1 MDDSTTVPAADRLT
15 ALVEEREHEAARTC
29 LERLADADPEVR
41 KTALR
46 DLRTLVDDQG
56 PTVRPLVPTLQR
68 FLTDDERAIRL
79 TAAKLF
85 VTVAANESDAAV
97 DAVPALGERLADD
110 AEFYYVRARCAE
122 ALGYVALDHPDEVAS
137 PDILADLRIGL
148 SFDEPDVRPKLAKAL
163 ACVALG
169 EPTRLDHHV
178 GTLADY
184 LDDEHE
190 LVRYHLATVLVVIGC
205 ERPSALAEASGELVA
220 RVEDETEND
229 YVRGRAAEALGLLA
243 RADGVGDE
251 SESENESDVEVSVLQ
266 AEFEMLEDADT
277 GFLADR
283 ARYAARAFAAPDSDP
298 AIDTATDTAEIGDID
313 AIRRTTDEIAATVSS
328 PDADDEC
335 PHCGLALPDGA
346 PPMCPRCGA
355 PY

>member
-15 ALVEEREHEAARTC
+15 ALVEEREHAAARTC
-29 LERLADADPEVR
+29 LEGLADADPEVR

-46 DLRTLVDDQG
+46 DLRTLVDEQG
-56 PTVRPLVPTLQR
+56 AGVRPLVPTLRR
-68 FLTDDERAIRL
+68 FLEDDGRAVRL
-79 TAAKLF
+79 TTAKLF
-85 VTVAANESDAAV
+85 VAVAANEPDAV
-97 DAVPALGERLADD
+97 VEAVPALGERLADD

-122 ALGYVALDHPDEVAS
+122 ALGYVALEHPDEVAS
-137 PDILADLRIGL
+137 PDVLADLRIGL
-148 SFDEPDVRPKLAKAL
+148 SFDETDVRPKLAKAL
-163 ACVALG
+163 ACVAIG

-178 GTLADY
+178 ETLAAF
-184 LDDEHE
+184 LGDEHE
-190 LVRYHLATVLVVIGC
+190 LVRYHLATALVAIGC
-205 ERPSALAEASGELVA
+205 ERPGALGEASGGLVA
-220 RVEDETEND
+220 RVEDEAEND

-243 RADGVGDE
+243 RADGVGAE
-251 SESENESDVEVSVLQ
+251 SESDVEASVLQ
-266 AEFEMLEDADT
+266 AEFEVLEDADT
-277 GFLADR
+277 AFLAER
-283 ARYAARAFAAPDSDP
+283 ARYAARALAEPDSDP
-298 AIDTATDTAEIGDID
+298 AIDSSDETGEIGNID